1 MNSSNTMSFTPATTQ
16 THEAL
21 VRALAGKSGEILS
34 NAQIRQ
40 LVEARVPEIG
50 NRIQWLFPSDH
61 CDNHV
66 VKGSCRCAG
75 TPDAPLSRV
84 GHGRYLVRSVEE
96 APNEPPESP
105 QITLADFLQ
114 TVADHEGDVL
124 KTIGGNATFTMMT
137 AADGVDFTPASS
149 GNQRHVSSKY
159 LSDYLKIYNETGSLQ
174 PKTYAAGLV
183 DSSYVLAI
191 IRLWLEEGRQGVIP
205 SSAEPVDEAELD
217 DAFSA
222 EEGAKLVR
230 VHHYKERRPKLTQKA
245 KAHFKATHSG
255 RLFCEV
261 CEFDFGAVYGEPD
274 FIEAHHRTPLRDLQ
288 PGTLTKLSDLAM
300 VCANCHRMLHRG
312 SPWPTVEELKVKY
325 ERLKCGADRRWR
337 REGRR

>member
-1 MNSSNTMSFTPATTQ
+1 MSFTPATTQ

-66 VKGSCRCAG
+66 VEGSCRCAG
-75 TPDAPLSRV
+75 TADAPLSRV
-84 GHGRYLVRSVEE
+84 GHGRYRVRSREE
-96 APNEPPESP
+96 APSKPPERP
-105 QITLADFLQ
+105 LITLADFLQ
-114 TVADHEGDVL
+114 TVADREGDVL
-124 KTIGGNATFTMMT
+124 KTIGGNATFTMVT

-159 LSDYLKIYNETGSLQ
+159 LSEYLQIFNQTGSLQ
-174 PKTYAAGLV
+174 TKAYAARLV

-191 IRLWLEEGRQGVIP
+191 IRLWLEEGRETVVP
-205 SSAEPVDEAELD
+205 LSDELVDEAELD

-222 EEGAKLVR
+222 EEGAKRVR

-245 KAHFKATHSG
+245 KGHFKATHSG

-261 CEFDFGAVYGEPD
+261 CGFDFGVVYGEPD

-312 SPWPTVEELKVKY
+312 SPWPTVDELKAKY
-325 ERLKCGADRRWR
+325 ESRKRG
-337 REGRR
+337 EGR